1 MFRGGLGSARMD
13 ILTSSPSW
21 EKIVL
26 SQVLHFEGLTNVE
39 KSARNRTCFHTVW
52 MVFPGTT
59 VVVDDVVVTTQS
71 FGRKCFILYVPS
83 PTEEELRAVYEYS
96 YCMQVARCR
105 RVRSRVL

>member
-1 MFRGGLGSARMD
+1 MFRGGPGSARMD

-39 KSARNRTCFHTVW
+39 KSARIRTCFHTVW
-52 MVFPGTT
+52 MIFPGTT
-59 VVVDDVVVTTQS
+59 VVAGDVVVTTQS
-71 FGRKCFILYVPS
+71 FRGPRFILYVPS
-83 PTEEELRAVYEYS
+83 PTEEELRAVHEYS
-96 YCMQVARCR
+96 YCMPVAQCV